1 MWQSGQKNNE
11 SVMTVELRQNDN
23 SLQLGT
29 RNMRYIL
36 LLSSLLGP
44 APVERSCT
52 TFPQTN
58 RSAPV
63 P

>member
-1 MWQSGQKNNE
+1 MWQSQQKNNE
-11 SVMTVELRQNDN
+11 RVMTVELRQNDN

-29 RNMRYIL
+29 RNVWYIL
-36 LLSSLLGP
+36 PFSSMLGP

-52 TFPQTN
+52 TN